1 METFMCLAGKHYF
14 IDSVATAHMHTAGC
28 NHVVTRLYQALPLP
42 CYKHAMCMVA
52 QACRVQIMIQF
63 ITSLLTSKCIT
74 MLSQLCYNFGTT
86 R

>member
-1 METFMCLAGKHYF
+1 MPCRKHYF

-52 QACRVQIMIQF
+52 QACKGSNYDSIYNVTAYIKMYNNVF
-63 ITSLLTSKCIT
+63 TT
-74 MLSQLCYNFGTT
+74 MLQLWYN
-86 R
+86 